1 MTFTH
6 TPRQNYILTKS
17 SHVQG
22 EPAVILRDFRQ
33 PRELELLVNGP
44 TPIHKAFLS
53 SVTSIELRKV
63 VFAVWHTHAWGTLE
77 VGMGIWTSID
87 EQLCGLVDRLRA
99 TGYRHTLEV
108 ELRPKK
114 PGNDPGEYD
123 PTIFLPKFRE
133 KGIVTV
139 LRASS

>member
-1 MTFTH
+1 MNC
-6 TPRQNYILTKS
+6 TPRRNCILTKS
-17 SHVQG
+17 SHVQDG
-22 EPAVILRDFRQ
+22 PAVTLRDFRRL
-33 PRELELLVNGP
+33 RELELLVNGP

-77 VGMGIWTSID
+77 VGMEMWTSID
-87 EQLCGLVDRLRA
+87 EQLCRLVDRLRA
-99 TGYRHTLEV
+99 TGYLHTLGV

-123 PTIFLPKFRE
+123 PTIFLPKCRE
-133 KGIVTV
+133 KGTVTV